1 MQLSCKLHIHV
12 IYAFYRRERD
22 KASFSF
28 HVDNE
33 WAGGIR
39 VNKDGVG
46 LFKLWRQQLQQF
58 RNVSPEIAS
67 AIIAVYPSP
76 RLLLKVRRLTMSKV
90 IHGN

>member
-1 MQLSCKLHIHV
+1 MTLDTVLLTVCIDILFAH
-12 IYAFYRRERD
+12 YRRERD

-39 VNKDGVG
+39 VDKEGVG
-46 LFKLWRQQLQQF
+46 LIKLWRQQLQQF
-58 RNVSPEIAS
+58 RNVNPEIAS

-76 RLLLKVRRLTMSKV
+76 RLLLKVR
-90 IHGN
+90 